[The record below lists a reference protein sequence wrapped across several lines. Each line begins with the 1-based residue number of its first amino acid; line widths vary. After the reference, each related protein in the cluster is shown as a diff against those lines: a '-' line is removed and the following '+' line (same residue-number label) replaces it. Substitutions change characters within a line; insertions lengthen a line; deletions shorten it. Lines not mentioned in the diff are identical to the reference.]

1 MDEYIQNIKNNF
13 DKYII
18 IYYDKDSE
26 DDINNLLNDSKL
38 EPFKIIIFYKKM
50 YVKKYNSQRIIEILY
65 DDFSEKIL
73 LEKSYMIIL
82 FNQGSE
88 SIILNNFIRERD
100 DIENG
105 IFLFYNKKSDII
117 LDIIGNNIEEY
128 NNFFLENRNK
138 FIENFDAENK
148 KYQAKKSDEKKYE
161 DKKNINIIKNRE
173 ELKLNDGRIYIAT
186 YFKEFTE
193 PILNLIQ
200 KKCILEN
207 INNNNVQDILI
218 LGKNL
223 LNNFGNIEINHGK
236 KLYLQEIE
244 HEITYKDLFFYANT
258 YFPNNI
264 IAIVK
269 SDIILVNSDEMN
281 NIEFDLLEDKLKII
295 GLSRFERALD
305 GKICK
310 INELSQIFYSTE
322 QDAYFYRTPFDIDY
336 NYVEKLEFYEKFSE
350 LKLNNYFIK
359 NNYNLINDTKKYRII
374 RLCYDNNIM
383 TRKLIKNIDVI
394 ENIDDMY
401 LLPENI
407 GLDNINVEQLIQMLR
422 LTETD
427 IYKIKTEIINKY
439 MKGKIFIS

>member
-26 DDINNLLNDSKL
+26 DDINNLINNPKLDSY
-38 EPFKIIIFYKKM
+38 KIIIFYKKM
-50 YVKKYNSQRIIEILY
+50 YIKKYSNQRIIEILY
-65 DDFSEKIL
+65 DDFSEKVL
-73 LEKSYMIIL
+73 LEKSYSIIL
-82 FNQGSE
+82 FNTGSN

-100 DIENG
+100 DIENP
-105 IFLFYNKKSDII
+105 IFLFFNNKSNII
-117 LDIIGNNIEEY
+117 LNIIDNILEEY
-128 NNFFLENRNK
+128 NNFFLENIKK
-138 FIENFDAENK
+138 FIENFDSEDK
-148 KYQAKKSDEKKYE
+148 KYMGEKYE

-186 YFKEFTE
+186 YFKEFSE

-223 LNNFGNIEINHGK
+223 FNNFGNITINNSK

-244 HEITYKDLFFYANT
+244 YEITYKDLFFYANT
-258 YFPNNI
+258 YFQNNI

-269 SDIILVNSDEMN
+269 SDIILVNSDEIN
-281 NIEFDLLEDKLKII
+281 NIEFDLLEDNSKII
-295 GLSRFERALD
+295 GLSRFERTLD

-310 INELSQIFYSTE
+310 INELSQIFYATE
-322 QDAYFYRTPFDIDY
+322 QDAYFFKTPFEIDY
-336 NYVEKLEFYEKFSE
+336 NYLEKLIFYEKFSE
-350 LKLNNYFIK
+350 LRLNNYFIK

-383 TRKLIKNIDVI
+383 VRKLIKDVDVI
-394 ENIDDMY
+394 ENVDEMY

-407 GLDNINVEQLIQMLR
+407 GLDNINVEHLIQMLR
-422 LTETD
+422 LTDAD

>member
-18 IYYDKDSE
+18 IYYDKDYD
-26 DDINNLLNDSKL
+26 DDINNLINDSKL
-38 EPFKIIIFYKKM
+38 ELFKIIIFYKKM
-50 YVKKYNSQRIIEILY
+50 YIKKYNSQRIIEILY
-65 DDFSEKIL
+65 DDFSEKVL
-73 LEKSYMIIL
+73 LEKSYSIIL
-82 FNQGSE
+82 FNQGSD

-105 IFLFYNKKSDII
+105 VSLFFNKKCNII
-117 LDIIGNNIEEY
+117 LDIIGNTSEEY

-138 FIENFDAENK
+138 FIENFNSDNK
-148 KYQAKKSDEKKYE
+148 KYEAKKYEAKKYE
-161 DKKNINIIKNRE
+161 DKKNINIIKHRE

-186 YFKEFTE
+186 YFKEFSE

-223 LNNFGNIEINHGK
+223 FNNFGNITINHGK

-258 YFPNNI
+258 YFQNNI

-269 SDIILVNSDEMN
+269 SDIILVNSDEIN
-281 NIEFDLLEDKLKII
+281 NIEFDLLEDNRKII

-310 INELSQIFYSTE
+310 INELSQIFYATE
-322 QDAYFYRTPFDIDY
+322 QDTYFFRTPFEIDY
-336 NYVEKLEFYEKFSE
+336 NYLEKLIFYEKFSE
-350 LKLNNYFIK
+350 LRLNNYFIK

-383 TRKLIKNIDVI
+383 ARKLIKDNEKIDNI
-394 ENIDDMY
+394 NDMY

-407 GLDNINVEQLIQMLR
+407 GLDNINVEHLIQMLR
-422 LTETD
+422 LTDAD

-439 MKGKIFIS
+439 MKSKIFIS